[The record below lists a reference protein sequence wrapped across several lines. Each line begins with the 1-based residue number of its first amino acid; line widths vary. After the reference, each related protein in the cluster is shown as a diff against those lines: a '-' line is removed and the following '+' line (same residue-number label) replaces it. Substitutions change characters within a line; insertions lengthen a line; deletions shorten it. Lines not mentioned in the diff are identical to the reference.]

1 MKFIRLFEFFALGGG
16 RKKRGHEFNLQ
27 IRAAFKDQKDFY
39 REVNRS
45 GTSFVR
51 ADKFAAMVLVMAD
64 VEGLTVVGSC
74 SATSCW

>member
-1 MKFIRLFEFFALGGG
+1 MGTNLY
-16 RKKRGHEFNLQ
+16 LQ
-27 IRAAFKDQKDFY
+27 IRAAFIDQKDFY

-45 GTSFVR
+45 GTSFDR
-51 ADKFAAMVLVMAD
+51 ADKFAATVLVMAD

>member
-1 MKFIRLFEFFALGGG
+1 MGTNLY
-16 RKKRGHEFNLQ
+16 LQ
-27 IRAAFKDQKDFY
+27 IRAAFRDQKDFY

-45 GTSFVR
+45 GTSFAR
-51 ADKFAAMVLVMAD
+51 ANRLAATVLVMAD